1 MTHKS
6 GDLLSPARASFPP
19 LRQKR
24 PGGEAYAAVV
34 QTRKTKGRKNMK
46 RIVSLFLALAML
58 AALAGCG
65 TAGTPAD
72 SPASSAAASPAAEE
86 TAAPAQE
93 ADEYGT
99 VVIQNGDRTVTF
111 TEMPTKVLCCNLY
124 AAENMVMLG
133 LGDYVVGK
141 NVHANEAELPMSE
154 IAAEFEH
161 IPEIEKSFENAIG
174 TGAELVI
181 GQISVFSE
189 SSWGSYE
196 MFEEMGI
203 NCLTITGT
211 LVADETVED
220 IYTDIRNLGQIFK
233 VEDRAEALIAQI
245 QARIAAVQALVQ
257 DVPEAEKP
265 VVFVADSISG
275 NEIYTT
281 SSGLQSNLIELAGGI
296 NATKGM
302 ADSRWFT
309 TSVETLIATDP
320 DIIIFNDYGTQT
332 IEEKQAFLDNNPA
345 LADVKAVK
353 NQNYYVIP
361 LAEVMQDM
369 RAAVACEKFV
379 EWFYPELAVG

>member
-1 MTHKS
+1 
-6 GDLLSPARASFPP
+6 
-19 LRQKR
+19 
-24 PGGEAYAAVV
+24 
-34 QTRKTKGRKNMK
+34 MK
-46 RIVSLFLALAML
+46 RILSLLLALTLL
-58 AALAGCG
+58 AGLAGCG
-65 TAGTPAD
+65 AGSAASSTAA
-72 SPASSAAASPAAEE
+72 SEPASSAASAAASQADASPAA
-86 TAAPAQE
+86 

-99 VVIQNGDRTVTF
+99 VVIENGERTVTF
-111 TEMPTKVLCCNLY
+111 TEMPEKVLCCNLY

-141 NVHANEAELPMSE
+141 NVHANDAELPMEE

-174 TGAELVI
+174 TGADLVI
-181 GQISVFSE
+181 GQVSVFKE

-196 MFEEMGI
+196 MFEDKGV

-220 IYTDIRNLGQIFK
+220 IYTDIRNLGRIFK
-233 VEDRAEALIAQI
+233 VEDRAEALIAEI
-245 QARIAAVQALVQ
+245 QARIDAVQALVK
-257 DVPEAEKP
+257 DVPEAGKP

-296 NATKGM
+296 NATRGM

-369 RAAVACEKFV
+369 RAAVACEKFAG
-379 EWFYPELAVG
+379 WFYPELAA